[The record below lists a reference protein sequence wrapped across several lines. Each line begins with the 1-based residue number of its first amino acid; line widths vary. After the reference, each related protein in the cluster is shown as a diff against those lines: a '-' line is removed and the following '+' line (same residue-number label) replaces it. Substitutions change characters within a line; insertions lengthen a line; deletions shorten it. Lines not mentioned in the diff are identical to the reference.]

1 MGILHFWN
9 VPEDSKSK
17 NYYWKLFNL
26 WGSDSS
32 ICNINCISPPASTIY
47 EFLSVTGCWPCR
59 LTPHILQSSHISGW
73 GEKKKE
79 KLVCA
84 TFSDT
89 MVQTWKGIGK
99 KSNIQ
104 RSHSQVS
111 WRRKHSQPEEGWGPI
126 QVTQPRHNL
135 QVSFH
140 QYINWSAFKVIQTR
154 VQQHGKRCV
163 YALRITPEQSLK
175 TGGKTGGAIDY
186 PSTNPSKKKK
196 KSNQDFRLATT
207 SLSHKHEHNDVV

>member
-9 VPEDSKSK
+9 VPEDSESE

-32 ICNINCISPPASTIY
+32 ICNINCISPGFHNIWI
-47 EFLSVTGCWPCR
+47 SVRKWP
-59 LTPHILQSSHISGW
+59 LAMLFDTPYSKVKSHFGGW
-73 GEKKKE
+73 VGG
-79 KLVCA
+79 LVCA

-89 MVQTWKGIGK
+89 MTRVQTWKWVGK

-104 RSHSQVS
+104 RSHGQVS

-163 YALRITPEQSLK
+163 CALRITLEQSLK
-175 TGGKTGGAIDY
+175 TGSETGGYWLPPYQPPPKI
-186 PSTNPSKKKK
+186 
-196 KSNQDFRLATT
+196 KSRLPARHHFVKSQTWA
-207 SLSHKHEHNDVV
+207 

>member
-1 MGILHFWN
+1 MCQRIANPKTITG
-9 VPEDSKSK
+9 
-17 NYYWKLFNL
+17 NYSTSGALTHPFV
-26 WGSDSS
+26 
-32 ICNINCISPPASTIY
+32 ISTASPQASTIY
-47 EFLSVTGCWPCR
+47 EFLSVAGRWPCC

-89 MVQTWKGIGK
+89 MTRVQTWKWIGK

-163 YALRITPEQSLK
+163 CALRITLEQSLK
-175 TGGKTGGAIDY
+175 TGGKAGGY
-186 PSTNPSKKKK
+186 WLPLYQPLKKI
-196 KSNQDFRLATT
+196 KSRLPACHHFVKSQTWA
-207 SLSHKHEHNDVV
+207 